1 MPDPDAG
8 TSGLRPRL
16 RVVLRVGTR
25 GQPRRP
31 RNPRGV
37 PPLDQ
42 SQVARPHHRVV
53 EFRPLDVRHWDLI
66 VEAWAD
72 DDGQVLDDAWINEAV
87 VDLGSQ
93 RGRYEYVTTIGFAA

>member
-1 MPDPDAG
+1 MAYGQGCELFFGSVPG
-8 TSGLRPRL
+8 GSREGR
-16 RVVLRVGTR
+16 GTR
-25 GQPRRP
+25 GEF
-31 RNPRGV
+31 